1 MHLYQH
7 PISRLSLSTLCLALV
22 MIVACTEQESNS
34 NSKTD
39 SATSSEVSSSNNS
52 TSGSSNVAP
61 LAVSQPKK
69 TPTEQL
75 TAILGN
81 QADGWLP
88 KVIADKGLKKGLT
101 PDAVGKI
108 FPGAE
113 QVSDYGFSKVAVQN
127 SPGLKQYEFYYAK
140 NSSNTYQ
147 LESVKLHF
155 DPALNQAYPE
165 MVKVLSDKYGAV
177 KPEDVEQQTIVWVGP
192 DFVTAQL
199 MKLTDFGGYELN
211 VSVEQ

>member
-1 MHLYQH
+1 MHSYQY
-7 PISRLSLSTLCLALV
+7 PIYRLSLSTLCLAFV
-22 MIVACTEQESNS
+22 MIAACTEQESSS
-34 NSKTD
+34 NSKIN
-39 SATSSEVSSSNNS
+39 SANSSEVSSSNNS
-52 TSGSSNVAP
+52 TGGSSVASR
-61 LAVSQPKK
+61 AVSQPKG

-75 TAILGN
+75 TAILGT

-88 KVIADKGLKKGLT
+88 KVIADKRLKKGLS
-101 PDAVGKI
+101 PDAVGKL

-113 QVSDYGFSKVAVQN
+113 NVSDYGFSKVAAQN
-127 SPGLKQYEFYYAK
+127 VPGLKQYEFYYAK
-140 NSSNTYQ
+140 NSGSTYQ
-147 LESVKLHF
+147 LESIKLHF
-155 DPALNQAYPE
+155 DPALNPAYPE
-165 MVKVLSDKYGAV
+165 MVKVLSSKYGAV